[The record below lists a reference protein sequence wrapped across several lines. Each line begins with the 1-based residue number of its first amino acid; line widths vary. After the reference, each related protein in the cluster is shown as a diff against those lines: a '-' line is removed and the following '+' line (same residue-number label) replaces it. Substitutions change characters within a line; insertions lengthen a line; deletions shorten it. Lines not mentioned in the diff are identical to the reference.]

1 MANRSY
7 WIRSHNHR
15 EPKFKRHSIMWV
27 VHPHQVPWREVQL
40 TFGETT
46 ACQCFLCVIRY
57 REVHDCFHSWGSKP
71 CRWCWHH
78 IFPGTTEKFRHSE
91 DHLCVTW
98 MYPKC
103 SSGIRGNG
111 RQGTGCACHRQN
123 NNNCLL
129 WLLVDLFKRRVSHV
143 AGVTCDNP
151 VISMCFSGPARPPC
165 GIVLP
170 HHWGSWIE
178 QAVFAVESTNA
189 WPDLRLHCH
198 KSKSVT
204 FWRCTGKA
212 VESDAHHSNE
222 KRSRRTAA
230 TAAATRRATATGTA
244 ASTNAVRNSWNASI
258 GRRYGFFLWNKDTL
272 KASNMV
278 STKTARASTENMN
291 CWKYRVCSE
300 RIHAIYMF
308 IGMHQPLSDRFS
320 TIWRCTPWP
329 SRCGRKRAPNPE
341 PP

>member
-1 MANRSY
+1 MVLASY
-7 WIRSHNHR
+7 FPRD
-15 EPKFKRHSIMWV
+15 
-27 VHPHQVPWREVQL
+27 
-40 TFGETT
+40 
-46 ACQCFLCVIRY
+46 Y
-57 REVHDCFHSWGSKP
+57 REVP
-71 CRWCWHH
+71 
-78 IFPGTTEKFRHSE
+78 TFRRSSLC
-91 DHLCVTW
+91 HLDDQ
-98 MYPKC
+98 KC
-103 SSGIRGNG
+103 SAGIRGNG

-129 WLLVDLFKRRVSHV
+129 WLLVYLFKSRVSHV

-244 ASTNAVRNSWNASI
+244 ASTNAVRNSWTASL
-258 GRRYGFFLWNKDTL
+258 GRRYFLFSLEQRHL
-272 KASNMV
+272 KSKQYGLYQFYQDSKGIYRKYELLQVWGLLRENSCDLHV
-278 STKTARASTENMN
+278 YRYASTVVRQVFNNLEMYTLTFTV
-291 CWKYRVCSE
+291 WAKAGTESRATISYSE
-300 RIHAIYMF
+300 AA
-308 IGMHQPLSDRFS
+308 G
-320 TIWRCTPWP
+320 
-329 SRCGRKRAPNPE
+329 
-341 PP
+341 